1 MAQIFSA
8 SADAWFR
15 LMGGAALISVGVFL
29 GILALTAI
37 MPTSFGS
44 ARGIPREQPVPFS
57 HRHHVG
63 ELGLDCANCHT
74 TADSAARAGLPTAQT
89 CLACHSHVWPEAG
102 VLEPVRQSAMG
113 GEPLRWQFVN
123 ALPDFVYFHHGV
135 HTSAGVECSACHG
148 DIEEMPRT
156 QRARTLT
163 MRFCLSCHEAPAE
176 AMADQAVTDTL
187 LVAHAGIPRR
197 RIDNPQDL
205 TSCNVCHR

>member
-8 SADAWFR
+8 GADGWLR
-15 LMGGAALISVGVFL
+15 LIVGAAVISAGVFL

-44 ARGIPREQPVPFS
+44 ARAVPREQPVPFS

-74 TADSAARAGLPTAQT
+74 GADSAARAGFPTARI
-89 CLACHSHVWPEAG
+89 CMDCHAHIWPDAEA
-102 VLEPVRQSAMG
+102 LEPVRRSAAG
-113 GEPLRWQFVN
+113 GEPVRWQFVN

-148 DIEEMPRT
+148 EVDAMART
-156 QRARTLT
+156 ARARSLT
-163 MRFCLSCHEAPAE
+163 MRFCLSCHERPGETLAGQPL
-176 AMADQAVTDTL
+176 TSTL
-187 LVAHAGIPRR
+187 LIAHEAVPSAL
-197 RIDNPQDL
+197 IDDPEDL